1 MRWDSTTRRNRNYRA
16 RCVAPDSTCGVLFSA
31 VVVSLLPF
39 ESAIVC
45 TCLSGTRHRRV
56 SRRVWCVPPVSTR
69 RARPRRVLRA
79 SQGRTRRRR
88 DRAAAPPVPWGS
100 TTALVPLLDAA
111 LVPAGSTSRVLQS
124 SFCTAIVSDVAEGKF
139 IHFRAD
145 SEALADAAR
154 MCRVCVRYSTA
165 TAASSCVVCVAGQYS
180 PGGISPCAACSAGY
194 YSSSSGTAV
203 CSACAAGRF
212 AATAGL
218 ATCAT
223 CTGGQYVR
231 FDSRVPGD
239 YCPTPCSSC

>member
-1 MRWDSTTRRNRNYRA
+1 M
-16 RCVAPDSTCGVLFSA
+16 CGVCRRSVLAGRVRA
-31 VVVSLLPF
+31 VCCVRGGYVHGVGGIGQLRLLCRG
-39 ESAIVC
+39 AVQQRQ
-45 TCLSGTRHRRV
+45 CLYWMQHL
-56 SRRVWCVPPVSTR
+56 SRRAVR
-69 RARPRRVLRA
+69 
-79 SQGRTRRRR
+79 
-88 DRAAAPPVPWGS
+88 
-100 TTALVPLLDAA
+100 LVYYCNL
-111 LVPAGSTSRVLQS
+111 
-124 SFCTAIVSDVAEGKF
+124 SFCTAIVSDVAEGKI

-145 SEALADAAR
+145 SEAVADAAR